1 MIRQN
6 LDIRKRH
13 HGIYIGAIN
22 RPLIR
27 HWQGAIGG
35 HANGYGRG
43 GCRLIIAGHNIRDCD
58 GWGGCRYGG
67 GNASRFGVIRP
78 TAAPAA
84 TSGQAKPGKYG
95 SHKWSFPVHEFR
107 YRPLFPA
114 CPAEIGNGRPAEIS
128 TGH

>member
-6 LDIRKRH
+6 LHIRQRH

-27 HWQGAIGG
+27 HWHGAIGG
-35 HANGYGRG
+35 HAKGCGR
-43 GCRLIIAGHNIRDCD
+43 
-58 GWGGCRYGG
+58 GGCRYGG
-67 GNASRFGVIRP
+67 GNAGRFGVIRP